1 MPAGAQ
7 GGIVSE
13 IWFHGVACIA
23 LVVAGCG
30 GGGHSPDVTTP
41 TTGPITGS
49 TTGPATGTAA
59 AALNTRVVTIGDSI
73 TGGRAPVVPYP
84 PRLEA
89 LLKRRNPQAV
99 VINRG
104 VPGQIAPEGAQTLTM
119 SLTQERPNWVLIMEG
134 TNDVNLGH
142 SPVQT
147 ASSLQEMARLTR
159 QFGAV
164 PILATIPPQF
174 GPQAGVE
181 AAVVALNDEIRR
193 IASQQQVTLADVFR
207 ALPDASFFTD
217 DGFHPNDKGQTAIA
231 AVFDAALASAGYPT
245 TLIAHRRR

>member
-1 MPAGAQ
+1 M
-7 GGIVSE
+7 
-13 IWFHGVACIA
+13 
-23 LVVAGCG
+23 
-30 GGGHSPDVTTP
+30 TTR
-41 TTGPITGS
+41 TR
-49 TTGPATGTAA
+49 GPATGPAA
-59 AALNTRVVTIGDSI
+59 AAVSARVVTIGDSI
-73 TGGRAPVVPYP
+73 TGGKAPVVPYP

-104 VPGQIAPEGAQTLTM
+104 LPGQIAPDGVQTLGT
-119 SLTQERPNWVLIMEG
+119 SLAQDHPGWVLIMEG

-147 ASSLQEMARLTR
+147 ASSLQEMVRLART
-159 QFGAV
+159 FVAV
-164 PILATIPPQF
+164 PILATIPSQF

-193 IASQQQVTLADVFR
+193 VAAQERVTLADVFR
-207 ALPDASFFTD
+207 ALPDESFFTD

-245 TLIAHRRR
+245 TLVAHRRR